1 MDGFIGEIR
10 AFSFDYV
17 PQGWL
22 LCNGDLL
29 AVNNFSTLFAVIG
42 YTYGGSGATFQL
54 PNINGKALIGQG
66 ELHYGAA
73 DSGSYYQVGEKQN
86 GDTIVLNNTNMPPH
100 NHSFSVGFIKGAQF
114 TQLVKVP
121 AAGYYLSNSGTN
133 TTPVI
138 NGKSYVVPATPP
150 TDCSELAPNSVGY
163 FGSATPQGHNNMQP
177 YLVMNYCICL
187 EGYFPVRPS

>member
-10 AFSFDYV
+10 AFSFNYV

-54 PNINGKALIGQG
+54 PNINGKTLVGQG
-66 ELHYGAA
+66 ELHYGGV
-73 DSGSYYQVGEKQN
+73 DSGSYYQIGEKQN
-86 GDTIVLNNTNMPPH
+86 GDTIVLNYKNMPPH
-100 NHSFSVGFIKGAQF
+100 KHAYSVCYIQGAQF
-114 TQLVKVP
+114 SQLVKVP

-150 TDCSELAPNSVGY
+150 TDCSVLAPGAIGY
-163 FGSATPQGHNNMQP
+163 FGSANPQGHNNMQP

-187 EGYFPVRPS
+187 EGYFPVKP